1 MKRNITARALQ
12 FLKEPSLWFCV
23 LAWCLT
29 AGFIAGAITAAV
41 IGGFGPIEYVLYA
54 SAAVLLGYTVYT
66 GIRFASDAKAA
77 VVERVKRY
85 RFTGNLIGDYGFR
98 TIVFAVCS
106 FAVNAA
112 YVILNAVLAF
122 LADSFWYAS
131 VAGYYLFL
139 SGLRFGILSGGRKI
153 RQKAGADA
161 KKLYEGK
168 LKLYRGCG
176 IALLV
181 LETALGGAVTQMV
194 LSESPSVH
202 TQIMAIGS
210 AAYTF
215 YKVTLAIYNLAKV
228 KRYKDPLL
236 QSFRNINLTDAS
248 VSLLALQTTLVS
260 VFSEG
265 ADAEMKILNCVT
277 GFFVCVLTIVLGIF
291 MIVRANQ
298 KLKALKEVTVADGRA
313 ES

>member
-1 MKRNITARALQ
+1 MKRNRTARVLQ

-23 LAWCLT
+23 LTWILT
-29 AGFIAGAITAAV
+29 AGFIAGAVAAAA
-41 IGGFGPIEYVLYA
+41 IGEFGALSYVLYA
-54 SAAVLLGYTVYT
+54 GAAVLLGYTVYT
-66 GIRFASDAKAA
+66 GIRFAPAAKAA
-77 VVERVKRY
+77 VVERAKRH

-112 YVILNAVLAF
+112 YVILNAVLAV
-122 LADSFWYAS
+122 LAESVWYAS

-139 SGLRFGILSGGRKI
+139 SGLRFGILSGGHKV
-153 RQKAGADA
+153 RQKAGEDA
-161 KKLYEGK
+161 QKLYEGK

-181 LETALGGAVTQMV
+181 LETALGVAVTQMV

-202 TQIMAIGS
+202 TQIMAIAS

-215 YKVTLAIYNLAKV
+215 YKVSLAIYNLVKV
-228 KRYKDPLL
+228 RRYKDPLL
-236 QSFRNINLTDAS
+236 QSFRNINMTDAS
-248 VSLLALQTTLVS
+248 VSLLALQTTMVA

-265 ADAEMKILNCVT
+265 TDAKMNILNGVT
-277 GFFVCVLTIVLGIF
+277 GFFVCILTIVLGIF
-291 MIVRANQ
+291 MIVRASR
-298 KLKALKEVTVADGRA
+298 KLKGLKEVAVDDGRA
-313 ES
+313 ER

>member
-1 MKRNITARALQ
+1 MKQNGAMKVLR
-12 FLKEPSLWFCV
+12 FLKEPKLWFCV

-29 AGFIAGAITAAV
+29 AVFIAGAVAAAA
-41 IGGFGPIEYVLYA
+41 IGGLGPISYVLYA
-54 SAAVLLGYTVYT
+54 GAAVLLGYTVYT
-66 GIRFASDAKAA
+66 VIHCAPQVKTV
-77 VVERVKRY
+77 VVETAKRH

-122 LADSFWYAS
+122 LADSVWYAS

-139 SGLRFGILSGGRKI
+139 SGLRFRILSGGHKI
-153 RQKAGADA
+153 RQKAGEDA

-181 LETALGGAVTQMV
+181 LETALAGAVTQMV
-194 LSESPSVH
+194 LSDSPSVH

-248 VSLLALQTTLVS
+248 VSLLALQTTLVT

-265 ADAEMKILNCVT
+265 TDAKMKILNCVT
-277 GFFVCVLTIVLGIF
+277 GFFVCMLTIVLGIF

-298 KLKALKEVTVADGRA
+298 MLKGLKEVTDTDGRA
-313 ES
+313 ER

>member
-1 MKRNITARALQ
+1 MKQNGAVKVLR
-12 FLKEPSLWFCV
+12 FLKEPALWFCV
-23 LAWCLT
+23 LAWCLM
-29 AGFIAGAITAAV
+29 AVFIAGAVAAAA
-41 IGGFGPIEYVLYA
+41 IGGLGPISYVLYA
-54 SAAVLLGYTVYT
+54 GAALLLGYTVYT
-66 GIRFASDAKAA
+66 VIHCAPKVKAA
-77 VVERVKRY
+77 VMEKAKRH

-106 FAVNAA
+106 FAISAA
-112 YVILNAVLAF
+112 YVILNAILAVLAV
-122 LADSFWYAS
+122 SVWYAS
-131 VAGYYLFL
+131 LAVYYLFL
-139 SGLRFGILSGGRKI
+139 SGLRFGILLGGYKA
-153 RQKAGADA
+153 RQKAGEDA

-181 LETALGGAVTQMV
+181 LETALWVAVTQMIR
-194 LSESPSVH
+194 SESPSVH

-215 YKVTLAIYNLAKV
+215 YKVTLAIYNLVKV
-228 KRYKDPLL
+228 HRYKDPLL

-248 VSLLALQTTLVS
+248 VSLLALQTTMVV

-265 ADAEMKILNCVT
+265 MDAEMKILNCVM
-277 GFFVCVLTIVLGIF
+277 GFFVCMLTIVLGIF

-298 KLKALKEVTVADGRA
+298 MLKELKEVTSTDGRA
-313 ES
+313 ER